1 MRILLTNDD
10 GIDSPGLGALADVLQ
25 EKHEVYVIAPRSQM
39 SATGHGISVHAPITY
54 TRLSAEKYMLR
65 IAADGT
71 PADCVKLAVL
81 YFLKDRLP
89 DLVIS
94 GINEG
99 SNVGSDVIY
108 SGTVSAALE
117 GAYLGLPSIAVSNID
132 RNFTAGYG
140 LAARLVCDN
149 LDKLLSVGLP
159 RYSALNINYPAEKHK
174 GVKLVRTGINYYSDR
189 FEEVGADALRI
200 GGVPTA
206 DGMDDETDVVQVSR
220 GYATVSPVT
229 LDRNDY
235 RTLEMLKR
243 NVRL

>member
-10 GIDSPGLGALADVLQ
+10 GIESPGLGALAEVLQ
-25 EKHEVYVIAPRSQM
+25 ENHEVYVIAPRSQM
-39 SATGHGISVHAPITY
+39 SATGHGISVHNPITY

-94 GINEG
+94 GVNEG
-99 SNVGSDVIY
+99 ANVGSDVIY

-117 GAYLGLPSIAVSNID
+117 GAYLGLQSIAVSNID
-132 RNFTAGYG
+132 RNFTDGYG
-140 LAARLVCDN
+140 LAARLVRDN
-149 LDKLLSVGLP
+149 LDKLASFKLP
-159 RYSALNINYPAEKHK
+159 RYSALNINYPAQTHK
-174 GVKLVRTGINYYSDR
+174 GIKLVRTGINYYSDS
-189 FEEVGADALRI
+189 FEEVGRNALRI
-200 GGVPTA
+200 GGYPSA
-206 DGMDDETDVVQVSR
+206 DGMDEDTDVVQVAK
-220 GYATVSPVT
+220 GFATVSPVT

-235 RTLEMLKR
+235 ASLEMLKR
-243 NVRL
+243 KVTL

>member
-10 GIDSPGLGALADVLQ
+10 GIDSPGLGALADALQ
-25 EKHEVYVIAPRSQM
+25 ERHEVCVIAPRSQM
-39 SATGHGISVHAPITY
+39 SATGHGISVHNPITY
-54 TRLSAEKYMLR
+54 TRLSSEKYSLR

-94 GINEG
+94 GVNEG

-117 GAYLGLPSIAVSNID
+117 GAYLGIKSIAVSNID
-132 RNFTAGYG
+132 RHFADGYR
-140 LAARLVCDN
+140 LAAELVRDN
-149 LDKLLSVGLP
+149 LEKLISVKLP
-159 RYSALNINYPAEKHK
+159 RYSALNINYPSVPHK
-174 GVKLVRTGINYYSDR
+174 GIKFVRTGINYYSDS
-189 FEEVGADALRI
+189 FDEVGNDALLI
-200 GGVPTA
+200 GGEPKT
-206 DGMDDETDVVQVSR
+206 DGMDEETDVIQVGR
-220 GYATVSPVT
+220 GFVTISPVT

-235 RTLEMLKR
+235 RTLELLKR
-243 NVRL
+243 NIRL